1 MQQGKHR
8 GKLVLLFAGD
18 PQVPLHCEAKE
29 SLQLDCDA
37 TYLIVG
43 GLDGLS
49 RSMALELVASGVRHL
64 AFISRSSDSTP
75 RVVC

>member
-1 MQQGKHR
+1 MRQGKHR
-8 GKLVLLFAGD
+8 GKLVLFFAGV
-18 PQVPLHCEAKE
+18 PQVPVHGEGKE

-43 GLDGLS
+43 GSGGLS